1 MQQEHLLVLMCHQS
15 TVPVPHALLDS
26 IADKRGRTSA
36 GAVKERG
43 MLLVVQT
50 LEVILQCCPEEAA
63 ALLKPA
69 LAKLL
74 ASILGNQEPGLVQAS
89 KRTCHRCLQQSEA
102 PSCLWPAL

>member
-1 MQQEHLLVLMCHQS
+1 M
-15 TVPVPHALLDS
+15 
-26 IADKRGRTSA
+26 GRTFA

-50 LEVILQCCPEEAA
+50 LEVILQCCPKEAA

-74 ASILGNQEPGLVQAS
+74 ASILDNQEPALVQAS
-89 KRTCHRCLQQSEA
+89 ERPCPCGMQ
-102 PSCLWPAL
+102 

>member
-1 MQQEHLLVLMCHQS
+1 
-15 TVPVPHALLDS
+15 
-26 IADKRGRTSA
+26 
-36 GAVKERG
+36 

-50 LEVILQCCPEEAA
+50 LEVILQCYPKEAA

-89 KRTCHRCLQQSEA
+89 ERLCPCGMQ
-102 PSCLWPAL
+102 